1 MSKVK
6 EWKEIYY
13 ITTNQK
19 KDDKAIL
26 ISKWILKQII
36 LLGIEKIDLDVDVKT
51 RRSDCVKV
59 RNIMLQGTFIFNLV
73 LISFVFTKLLRY
85 CI

>member
-26 ISKWILKQII
+26 ISDK
-36 LLGIEKIDLDVDVKT
+36 VDFKANNIT
-51 RRSDCVKV
+51 RNREDHF
-59 RNIMLQGTFIFNLV
+59 IMIKMS
-73 LISFVFTKLLRY
+73 I
-85 CI
+85 

>member
-36 LLGIEKIDLDVDVKT
+36 LLGIEKI
-51 RRSDCVKV
+51 
-59 RNIMLQGTFIFNLV
+59 
-73 LISFVFTKLLRY
+73 IS
-85 CI
+85 

>member
-36 LLGIEKIDLDVDVKT
+36 LLGIEKIDPK
-51 RRSDCVKV
+51 
-59 RNIMLQGTFIFNLV
+59 IQ
-73 LISFVFTKLLRY
+73 
-85 CI
+85 